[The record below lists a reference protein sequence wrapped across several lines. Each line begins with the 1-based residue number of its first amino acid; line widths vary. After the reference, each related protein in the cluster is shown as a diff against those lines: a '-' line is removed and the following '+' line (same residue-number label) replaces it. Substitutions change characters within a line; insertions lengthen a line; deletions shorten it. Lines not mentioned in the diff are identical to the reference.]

1 VNTWKWLI
9 PKASMGGGGVVIVIL
24 TILLLMG
31 RIQCR

>member
-9 PKASMGGGGVVIVIL
+9 PKASMGGGLVIVIL